1 MLETMM
7 MGMAVESAMGSMT
20 KVQELISA
28 YKTRGIDV
36 IPIKELEDAISKSMR
51 ESLSEGSLTHRVM
64 KSMMKGERNGKK

>member
-1 MLETMM
+1 MLEMMM
-7 MGMAVESAMGSMT
+7 MGMAVESAMGSMA

-51 ESLSEGSLTHRVM
+51 ESLS
-64 KSMMKGERNGKK
+64 